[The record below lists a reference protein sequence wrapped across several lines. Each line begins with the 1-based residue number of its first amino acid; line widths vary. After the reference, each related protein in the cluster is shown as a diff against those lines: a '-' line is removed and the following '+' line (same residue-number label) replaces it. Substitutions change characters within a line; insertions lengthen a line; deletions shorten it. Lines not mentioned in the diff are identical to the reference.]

1 MGAITLEFVRP
12 ILGQRDRAEVIVVV
26 AYAVSFLDGS

>member
-1 MGAITLEFVRP
+1 MGVITLEFVRP
-12 ILGQRDRAEVIVVV
+12 ILGQRDRAKVIVV